1 MPADFELLAQR
12 KGFKR
17 YMSPALR
24 EAVAQRQAAVG
35 AREARL
41 SGSLQVGPCHPPSG
55 SRFLMPRNF
64 CI

>member
-24 EAVAQRQAAVG
+24 EAVAERQAAVE

-41 SGSLQVGPCHPPSG
+41 SGSLQASAKP
-55 SRFLMPRNF
+55 
-64 CI
+64 